1 MEIQK
6 STLYIV
12 GTPIGNLDDM
22 TFRAVSVLKQVTV
35 IAAEDTRHTGK
46 LLKHFQITTPQ
57 ISYHDHNRRR
67 RIPEFLERMASGDSI
82 ALVTDAGMPGV
93 SDPGYEVVK
102 ACRTKNLAVVPI
114 PGASASITALSASGI
129 NTDRF
134 VFEGF
139 LPVKGKERRDRLSA
153 LLPEPRTII
162 LYESPHRLRKTLQDL
177 ADGLGGD
184 RIIVLARELTKL
196 HEEFWQGTITDAI
209 AHYDTYTPK
218 GEFTLVITGATPSIS
233 EWTEAQITL
242 ELSDRLQ
249 HGASRSQASRQLAQD
264 TGWPRRTIYQ
274 LALTLPDPE
283 PMDKP
288 AVDHLPITN
297 GASESTILKT

>member
-6 STLYIV
+6 STLYLV

-22 TFRAVSVLKQVTV
+22 TFRAVSVLKQVTM

-93 SDPGYEVVK
+93 SDPGYEIVK
-102 ACRTKNLAVVPI
+102 ACRIADLTVVPI

-129 NTDRF
+129 DTARF

-139 LPVKGKERRDRLSA
+139 LPVKGGERRDRISA
-153 LLPEPRTII
+153 LIHETRTII
-162 LYESPHRLRKTLQDL
+162 LYESPHRLCKTLNDL
-177 ADGLGGD
+177 AYKLGGD
-184 RIIVLARELTKL
+184 RFIVLARELTKL
-196 HEEFWQGTITDAI
+196 HEEFWQGPIEDAI
-209 AHYDTYTPK
+209 AHYEAHSPK
-218 GEFTLVITGATPSIS
+218 GEFTLVITGSRAVESL
-233 EWTEAQITL
+233 WTEDRITAK
-242 ELSDRLQ
+242 LSDRLQ
-249 HGASRSQASRQLAQD
+249 NGESRSQASRQLAQD
-264 TGWPRRTIYQ
+264 TGWSRRSIYQ
-274 LALTLPDPE
+274 IALTLPDP
-283 PMDKP
+283 P
-288 AVDHLPITN
+288 
-297 GASESTILKT
+297 STANRMS